1 MKINFEDYDLTDFI
15 IKEDVIAETPVKLIY
30 PNHIGVKFTQ
40 KNKIFRSS
48 IWTNE
53 GELVSAG
60 FPKFPN
66 LGEKPDVFP
75 VPTNLKNAVVTS
87 KMDGSLLIISK
98 NKGQYIL
105 RTRGTVDATI
115 HENGAELEI
124 FKEKYLPILDNSCAK
139 SDTWNVSFLFEWLT
153 ASKDHTIVIKY
164 DDVPEWIFIGAVNHD
179 DYSLFPQDVL
189 NAFAKLYRLKRPEQH
204 TFNSVDELVDI
215 VTKWKN
221 QEGVVLYTNVGQS
234 LHKIK
239 SDDYKKRHAFKSSAT
254 LENTLELFFTF
265 DKPDYNSF
273 QQKIGELYDWEC
285 AQMVQ
290 GHISN
295 IVDAYKDVQKI
306 TVGMTDFVNNTLKLL
321 PNRKEQ
327 AQKLL
332 SSYGTGSN
340 RSVMVFA
347 ILDGKP
353 LTKNQEIKLFWQVL
367 KK

>member
-1 MKINFEDYDLTDFI
+1 MKIDLSKIDTESFMI
-15 IKEDVIAETPVKLIY
+15 HQHTLNGEVLHLVQPQ
-30 PNHIGVKFTQ
+30 HIGCSWQ
-40 KNKIFRSS
+40 KDTIKFRSS
-48 IWTNE
+48 VWNND

-75 VPTNLKNAVVTS
+75 VPTNLKDAVVTS

-98 NKGQYIL
+98 IKGQYIL

-124 FKEKYLPILDNSCAK
+124 FKEKYLPILDNSCDK

-306 TVGMTDFVNNTLKLL
+306 TAGMTDFVNNTLKLL
-321 PNRKEQ
+321 PSRKEQ

-340 RSVMVFA
+340 RSAMVFA

-367 KK
+367 KS